1 MTAPVYYVVFQDG
14 HWRIRYEDFH
24 LGEFVTSEAAAQA
37 ALQIARSRL
46 YAAPLVEIHKESDG
60 TIAIRTPDRPLR

>member
-14 HWRIRYEDFH
+14 HWRIRYEGFH